1 MVHTPH
7 LLMGHLLSSH
17 PHRPHLPALG
27 SDAWSPV
34 LSSRGTEPL
43 ICECPIFFPISALLP
58 QVNPLSSRQN
68 EGLAFVLQKTRPGVI
83 IASGLHPHFY
93 AFKSK
98 GAPPGL
104 LQQ

>member
-7 LLMGHLLSSH
+7 LLMGHLQSDH
-17 PHRPHLPALG
+17 PHRPDLPALG
-27 SDAWSPV
+27 SEAWSPV
-34 LSSRGTEPL
+34 LSSQGTKPL
-43 ICECPIFFPISALLP
+43 ICECATFPVSALLP
-58 QVNPLSSRQN
+58 QVNPLSSSQN
-68 EGLAFVLQKTRPGVI
+68 EGLAFVLQKTRPGV